1 MPTVRVVQKVRKLHR
16 RPTSVIETLWAED
29 ETALVVHYR
38 GSWHKGSRTSV
49 RIPLKTRWQYMS
61 CHRQM
66 AQSEGHTHAV
76 LILLPPSEKKSETSK
91 PTVAMQVYS
100 GVLYQALDWAS
111 LSPAAKKRG
120 EAAVAIISAKYGVV
134 RPSDRIESYK
144 EKINNKAMA
153 PLVASKLEPLK
164 PTLIIDC
171 RSSTYKTVWKSPAD
185 ITVEVRVST
194 VVDGVRTVVTH
205 MSKKTRG
212 EITRWLLQ
220 SRSMPK
226 SPEDLYAIVSEKY
239 PCALTPSDGN
249 DPWVLEVIAV

>member
-1 MPTVRVVQKVRKLHR
+1 M
-16 RPTSVIETLWAED
+16 
-29 ETALVVHYR
+29 
-38 GSWHKGSRTSV
+38 
-49 RIPLKTRWQYMS
+49 
-61 CHRQM
+61 
-66 AQSEGHTHAV
+66 
-76 LILLPPSEKKSETSK
+76 LILLPPSEKKSETTK
-91 PTVAMQVYS
+91 PTAAMQVYS

-120 EAAVAIISAKYGVV
+120 ESAVAIISAKYGAV

-144 EKINNKAMA
+144 EKMNNKAMA
-153 PLVASKLEPLK
+153 PLVAAKLDPLK
-164 PTLIIDC
+164 PVLIVDC
-171 RSSTYKTVWKSPAD
+171 RSSTYKSVWKSPAE

-249 DPWVLEVIAV
+249 EPWVLEVIAV